1 MGLMPPLAI
10 LGIVIFAGASFFFAL
25 AESALFSLGK
35 WRAQELVERSPE
47 LGEKVLR
54 LLKDPQDLLATIV
67 LGNTL
72 ANAGLV
78 STLLWVQLDYG
89 WPFHLAMAGL
99 GGVFLLI
106 LVACEVFPKTLAVRA
121 PETWSLRLVRSM
133 MMLKA
138 AIRPLREIALRVNVM
153 VLRAVVPKTIQPKTS
168 LSEEEYQELIEM
180 AYQHGSLGES
190 EKEIILQIVSLDR
203 RTAKDAMKP
212 RSQMACLP
220 DDLPV
225 EEMIAAAKTHR
236 HRRLPLYDETPD
248 TIVGILN
255 TRVLLLNPEADLAEA
270 IEFPSFVPE
279 TMNLLQLFKSF
290 QRQQRGLAIVLDE
303 FGGTAGLITME
314 DILEEVVGE
323 LHSEGESAG
332 FLLERLGEGK
342 WRVNATMRLD
352 DFRREYPELTDV
364 PEVDTVGGLLM
375 HALGVVPAEGESAE
389 VGGLRLTATSVDE
402 RRVHELVVEAIRK
415 RSAG

>member
-1 MGLMPPLAI
+1 MPPLAI
-10 LGIVIFAGASFFFAL
+10 VGIVVFAGASFFFAL

-35 WRAQELVERSPE
+35 WRAQQLVEQSPE
-47 LGEKVLR
+47 LGEKVVR
-54 LLKDPQDLLATIV
+54 LLKSPHDLLATIV

-78 STLLWVQLDYG
+78 STLLWVQLSHG
-89 WPFHLAMAGL
+89 WPLDAAIAGIAS
-99 GGVFLLI
+99 VFLLI
-106 LVACEVFPKTLAVRA
+106 LVGCEVFPKTLAVRA

-133 MMLKA
+133 IVLQA
-138 AIRPLREIALRVNVM
+138 AIRPLREIAQQVNV
-153 VLRAVVPKTIQPKTS
+153 VILRAVVPKSIQPKTS

-180 AYQHGSLGES
+180 AYQQGSLAQT

-203 RTAKDAMKP
+203 RTAKDVMKP

-225 EEMIAAAKTHR
+225 NEMIAAAKKHK

-248 TIVGILN
+248 TIIGILN
-255 TRVLLLNPEADLAEA
+255 TRVLLLNPEGDLAEA

-303 FGGTAGLITME
+303 YGGTAGLVTME

-323 LHSEGESAG
+323 LHSEGEPGG
-332 FLLERLGEGK
+332 FLLERMTEGR

-352 DFRREYPELTDV
+352 DFRREYPELGDV
-364 PEVDTVGGLLM
+364 PEVDTMGGLLM
-375 HALGVVPAEGESAE
+375 TQLGVVPAEGESA
-389 VGGLRLTATSVDE
+389 VYDGLRLTAASVDE
-402 RRVHELVVEAIRK
+402 RRVRELIVEVIGK
-415 RSAG
+415 RGGG